1 MAKQGQAKQNHVK
14 QRRWLRRLVWLL
26 VTAVVVVL
34 IALAMRPQPVPVDLA
49 SAQRGSLEVT
59 VDEEGETRVR
69 ERYVVSA
76 PLAGR
81 VLRIE
86 LEPGDPVRAE
96 ETVLATFQP
105 ADPVMLDARS
115 RAEAAARVQAMRA
128 AVSRAQAERDGAAA
142 ELDYRQAEHRRFQ
155 RLAADGVVST
165 ESLDATQIAAR
176 TAEETLKAADSAL
189 RNTRFELEVARAALI
204 EDGPDKAGRTLEL
217 RSPVDGAVLKRLRE
231 SESIVAAGAPLLE
244 VGDPRQ
250 LEIIADF
257 LSTDAVKIQPGQPVY
272 VEQWGGEGSLAGR
285 VRRVEPSGF
294 MKVSALGV
302 EEQRVN
308 VILDLVEPWEQ
319 WQALGDG
326 YRVEVRVLVWQ
337 ADDVLKVPTSSLFR
351 DGDVWAV
358 LTVEDGIAHRVHVE
372 LGQRNGREAEVRSG
386 LSAGQAVVVHP
397 GDRVSD
403 GVEVVAREL

>member
-1 MAKQGQAKQNHVK
+1 MAKQGQVKQNHVH
-14 QRRWLRRLVWLL
+14 RRWLRRLVWLL
-26 VTAVVVVL
+26 ASAVGVVL

-49 SAQRGSLEVT
+49 SAQRGPLEVT

-86 LEPGDPVRAE
+86 LEPGDPVVAE
-96 ETVLATFQP
+96 ETILAIFQP
-105 ADPVMLDARS
+105 AEPVLLDARS

-142 ELDYRQAEHRRFQ
+142 ELEYRQAELRRFQ
-155 RLAADGVVST
+155 RLAAEGVVSG
-165 ESLDATQIAAR
+165 EALDAAQIGAR
-176 TAEETLKAADSAL
+176 TAEESLKAAESAL
-189 RNTRFELEVARAALI
+189 RNTRYELEVARAALI
-204 EDGPDKAGRTLEL
+204 EDGPGTAGRTLEL

-231 SESIVAAGAPLLE
+231 SEAIVAAGEPLLE

-257 LSTDAVKIQPGQPVY
+257 LSTDAVKIRPGQAVY

-308 VILDLVEPWEQ
+308 VILDLVEPAER

-337 ADDVLKVPTSSLFR
+337 ADDALKVPTSSLFR
-351 DGDVWAV
+351 DGDAWAV
-358 LTVEDGIAHRVHVE
+358 LTVQAGQARKVRLE
-372 LGQRNGREAEVRSG
+372 LGQHNGREAEVRSG
-386 LSAGQAVVVHP
+386 LTAGQEVVIHP
-397 GDRVSD
+397 GDRVAD
-403 GVEVVAREL
+403 GIKVTAREE